1 MKKKCLIYLLS
12 AVLLCSAPVYA
23 YAAESP
29 IDIEGEGQPSGE
41 ENGDGVS
48 EEETLPEEVPADE
61 MPPEEN
67 TPDVPE
73 ETSPDIPEQE
83 EVAPDETVPEET
95 EPDAAP
101 PEESLPDETA
111 PEDIISDNG
120 FYEEEN
126 VPNVIVEEEI
136 PEEIQEQFMEE
147 LGDRLIQEDITAEN
161 ETAGQEDGVTRFVQR
176 MYTVALN
183 REAEK
188 AGLEDWIGRLR
199 SGNADGA
206 EIARG
211 FITGDEF
218 KNRKLN
224 NSDYVDVLYRTF
236 FDREAD
242 DGGKKNWMGK
252 LEGGMSREYVL
263 RGFVNSAEFQS
274 LCDSFG
280 IKRGEMRLNN
290 KRDQNEGITMF
301 VYRLYAQVL
310 NRDGEEMGMEDW
322 TGRILDKKSTP
333 EEVAKKF
340 ILSEE
345 FTNKGLDNTEYVKVL
360 YRAFMGRE
368 YDEAGLESW
377 VGKLEMGMSR
387 ERVLEGFSRSVE
399 FSNILA
405 SYGLSLDPIK
415 SEHAY
420 ADEVIK
426 IVNQEREK
434 AGASPLR
441 LNKALEAAAN
451 IRARELPVRWSHTR
465 PDGSSCFT
473 AIKDQGLVY
482 MMAGEN
488 IAAGYASPSK
498 VMNGW
503 MNSTGHRNNI
513 LNSRFT
519 EIGVGYYQHNGYNYW
534 VQLFMTSF

>member
-1 MKKKCLIYLLS
+1 MKKKGLIYLMS
-12 AVLLCSAPVYA
+12 AVLLCAVPTYV
-23 YAAESP
+23 YAAENP
-29 IDIEGEGQPSGE
+29 AGIEGEGQPSGAE
-41 ENGDGVS
+41 EQDGNGIPEESPS
-48 EEETLPEEVPADE
+48 EEAPADE
-61 MPPEEN
+61 APSEE
-67 TPDVPE
+67 TTPAPDVPE
-73 ETSPDIPEQE
+73 QE
-83 EVAPDETVPEET
+83 ENIPDETAPDEAG
-95 EPDAAP
+95 PDEAP
-101 PEESLPDETA
+101 PEESMPDEEL
-111 PEDIISDNG
+111 PEDVISDNDFWG
-120 FYEEEN
+120 EGN
-126 VPNVIVEEEI
+126 APDAIVEEEI
-136 PEEIQEQFMEE
+136 PEEIQTE
-147 LGDRLIQEDITAEN
+147 LEDRLIQDDITAEN
-161 ETAGQEDGVTRFVQR
+161 EGSGQEDGVTRFVQR
-176 MYTVALN
+176 MYTVALG

-188 AGLEDWIGRLR
+188 AGLDDWVGRLR

-224 NSDYVDVLYRTF
+224 HSDYVDVLYRTF

-242 DGGKKNWMGK
+242 GDGKRNWVDK
-252 LEGGMSREYVL
+252 LEKGMSREYIL
-263 RGFVNSAEFQS
+263 RGFVNSTEFQN

-280 IKRGEMRLNN
+280 IKRGEMRLGN

-301 VYRLYAQVL
+301 VYRLYAQAF
-310 NRDGEEMGMEDW
+310 NREGEAEGMEDW
-322 TGRILDKKSTP
+322 TGKILDKINTP

-340 ILSEE
+340 IFSQE
-345 FTNKGLDNTEYVKVL
+345 FTNRNLDDTEYVKVL
-360 YRAFMGRE
+360 YRTFMGRE

-399 FSNILA
+399 FSNILS
-405 SYGLSLDPIK
+405 SYGLSLEPIK

-434 AGASPLR
+434 AGAAPLR

-451 IRARELPVRWSHTR
+451 IRAKELPVRWGHTR
-465 PDGSSCFT
+465 PNGSSCFT
-473 AIKDQGLVY
+473 VIQEQGLVY
-482 MMAGEN
+482 MSAGEN
-488 IAAGYASPSK
+488 IAAGYSSPSK

-534 VQLFMTSF
+534 VQLFITSF